1 VRPGTAELTGRSEPD
16 MMRTMSQT
24 EKQLSYET
32 DIKPLFREKDR
43 DAMTGHFDLWDYDD
57 VRDNA
62 DAILS
67 ALEEGTMPCDGA
79 WPGDRVALFKSWVD
93 EGSPE

>member
-1 VRPGTAELTGRSEPD
+1 VANGQKRPERD
-16 MMRTMSQT
+16 MIKTMSQT

-43 DAMTGHFDLWDYDD
+43 DAMRGVFDLWDYDD

-67 ALEEGTMPCDGA
+67 KLEDGSMPCDGA
-79 WPGDRVALFKSWVD
+79 WASDHVTLFQTWVD
-93 EGSPE
+93 AGTPE